1 MRKMVSDMKRREFFR
16 MAGGTVILIP
26 AGLFLVRCSGYASG
40 EVTSGPT
47 NQPKRD
53 GTKLIY
59 TSSLVGGH
67 AHTFAIEVAAI
78 DKPPAD
84 GVSGPSGVAEGH
96 SHNVIVSAAQLS
108 SISAGQTVQVTS
120 GRAGGHA
127 HLFTFL
133 KLA

>member
-1 MRKMVSDMKRREFFR
+1 MERRKFFR
-16 MAGGTVILIP
+16 LAGGTLILTP
-26 AGLFLVRCSGYASG
+26 AGLFLVRWSSYAADQSQG
-40 EVTSGPT
+40 GQT
-47 NQPKRD
+47 NQPRRD

-59 TSSLVGGH
+59 TSSVVGGH
-67 AHTFAIEVAAI
+67 AHTFGIEMAAI
-78 DKPPAD
+78 AKPPAD
-84 GVSGPSGVAEGH
+84 GISGPSGVAEGH

-133 KLA
+133 KLG

>member
-1 MRKMVSDMKRREFFR
+1 MKTMASILERREFFR
-16 MAGGTVILIP
+16 LVGGTLILIP
-26 AGLFLVRCSGYASG
+26 AGLFLVRSAGGG
-40 EVTSGPT
+40 EQGQGGPI
-47 NQPKRD
+47 NQPSLQ

-59 TSSLVGGH
+59 TSSVAGGH
-67 AHTFAIEVAAI
+67 THTFGIEMAAI
-78 DKPPAD
+78 DRPPAD